1 MFNAPAGREL
11 ISYLYNGRLDEDS
24 DMMELLPLADKYD
37 IQVNKSE
44 WINEWC
50 VNPFTP
56 ARPGLPVAILLK
68 FLTEKV
74 I

>member
-44 WINEWC
+44 CINEWC
-50 VNPFTP
+50 TGSSLNT
-56 ARPGLPVAILLK
+56 
-68 FLTEKV
+68 
-74 I
+74 

>member
-37 IQVNKSE
+37 IQVNTSE
-44 WINEWC
+44 CINEWISSLNS
-50 VNPFTP
+50 VSRLKTDAPFLGTK
-56 ARPGLPVAILLK
+56 R
-68 FLTEKV
+68 
-74 I
+74 

>member
-37 IQVNKSE
+37 IQVNTSE
-44 WINEWC
+44 CINEWC
-50 VNPFTP
+50 SCLNIVSRLKTDGPFLGTK
-56 ARPGLPVAILLK
+56 R
-68 FLTEKV
+68 
-74 I
+74 

>member
-1 MFNAPAGREL
+1 MFNAPTGKEL

-37 IQVNKSE
+37 IQVNNFES
-44 WINEWC
+44 INEGR

-56 ARPGLPVAILLK
+56 ARPG
-68 FLTEKV
+68 
-74 I
+74 